1 MINIKTK
8 MALPTPRRVIG
19 RLSLYRRLLIRSLT
33 EGSPNVYSHEL
44 AGLAGAS
51 AAQVR
56 RDLMTIGFE
65 GSPKR
70 GYSRQGLIDSIGQ
83 YLDDPAGQRLALV
96 GVGLLGRS
104 IINYFVG
111 KRPNLTIAA
120 AFDIDPQR
128 VNRVIHGC
136 HCYPMEELQ
145 GIVRSHGISVGIITV
160 PAGAAQSV
168 ADHLVGGGVRSIV
181 NFAPVALRVPDGVF
195 IQDIDI
201 TTSLETAA
209 FYARRQD

>member
-1 MINIKTK
+1 MISTKIKVATPI
-8 MALPTPRRVIG
+8 PTRVVG
-19 RLSLYRRLLIRSLT
+19 RLCLYRRLLIRSLH
-33 EGSPNVYSHEL
+33 EGTAHIYSHEL

-70 GYSRQGLIDSIGQ
+70 GYSKQGLIDSIGHF
-83 YLDDPAGQRLALV
+83 LDDPQGQRLALV

-136 HCYPMEELQ
+136 HCHPVDELAP
-145 GIVRSHGISVGIITV
+145 IVRAQGISVGIITV
-160 PAGAAQSV
+160 PAGVAQNI
-168 ADHLVGGGVRSIV
+168 ADRLVEGGVRSIV
-181 NFAPVALRVPDGVF
+181 NFAPVALRVPDGVYV
-195 IQDIDI
+195 QDIDI
-201 TTSLETAA
+201 TTTLETAA
-209 FYARRQD
+209 FFARRQD